1 MFDLTVSLGA
11 FLSRKAVVAT
21 LVGLL
26 VLGATGCSAIVEVQ
40 TRVSMASTCASAAG
54 IMTKMGE
61 VGQLITSKPE
71 EAGTYADR
79 LSELSNDLEALSSGD
94 FELDT
99 ALSDVSSGVD
109 MIVESL
115 RNPGRES
122 LAAMPEQIEQTK
134 LEFIQVADVCQ
145 GLLRQD
151 RSPEARSQ
159 ASEALKF
166 FQQV

>member
-1 MFDLTVSLGA
+1 
-11 FLSRKAVVAT
+11 LSRKVV
-21 LVGLL
+21 VL
-26 VLGATGCSAIVEVQ
+26 VLAGLVVFGATGCSALEEVQ
-40 TRVSMASTCASAAG
+40 TRVSMAGTCASAVG
-54 IMTKMGE
+54 IMTEMGE

-71 EAGTYADR
+71 EAGNYADR
-79 LSELSNDLEALSSGD
+79 LGELSANLGALSSGD

-109 MIVESL
+109 IIVESL

-134 LEFIQVADVCQ
+134 LDFIQVANVCQ
-145 GLLRQD
+145 GLLRQE

-159 ASEALKF
+159 GPEALKF
-166 FQQV
+166 FSKGLV